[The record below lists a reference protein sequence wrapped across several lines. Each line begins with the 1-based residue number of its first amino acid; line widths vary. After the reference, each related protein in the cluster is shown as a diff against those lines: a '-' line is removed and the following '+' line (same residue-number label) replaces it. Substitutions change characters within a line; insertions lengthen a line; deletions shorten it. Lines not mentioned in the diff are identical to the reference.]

1 MQQSTT
7 TAKIGS
13 LLISIIVLTMFIS
26 YIPHELTLIRQ
37 ALSLVQL
44 GLMAVIMTVTVRAVL
59 RDF

>member
-7 TAKIGS
+7 TATIGS
-13 LLISIIVLTMFIS
+13 LLTAIVILTVVIS
-26 YIPHELTLIRQ
+26 YIPQELNIIRQ
-37 ALSLVQL
+37 TLSLVQF

>member
-13 LLISIIVLTMFIS
+13 LLIATILMTIFIS

-44 GLMAVIMTVTVRAVL
+44 ALMATVMTVTVRAVL